1 MRFVPFAIIIMSS
14 SMLAWAA
21 DPFVGSWKLDME
33 KSSTAKGKAT
43 EQRSTT
49 FVATPHG
56 YEVTGQIGSGPEVRM
71 TLLLDGKER
80 EAPQDMR
87 LVKNTGAT
95 SEIAKR
101 VSGNVL
107 EVSYKRDGKT
117 VAIDRTEVSPDGK
130 VLTMTT
136 DGTYVDGSK
145 LHNVWVY
152 VRK

>member
-1 MRFVPFAIIIMSS
+1 
-14 SMLAWAA
+14 MLAWAA
-21 DPFVGSWKLDME
+21 DPLVGSWKLDME

-43 EQRSTT
+43 EQRSLTV
-49 FVATPHG
+49 VAIPSG
-56 YEVTGQIGSGPEVRM
+56 YQFTGQIGTGPEGQS
-71 TLLLDGKER
+71 TLLLDGKEH

-107 EVSYKRDGKT
+107 EIAYRRDGKT
-117 VAIDRTEVSPDGK
+117 VAIERLEVSGDGK
-130 VLTMTT
+130 VLTMTG
-136 DGTYVDGSK
+136 DGTHVDGHK
-145 LHNVWVY
+145 LRNVWVY